1 MTDAHQAAL
10 SVATDL
16 TEQLALER
24 QETLSMLHYAAHG
37 DADILARIVA
47 LEREFARL
55 DEAAR
60 LDLEELIESAVVPS
74 TSARP

>member
-1 MTDAHQAAL
+1 MTDAHTYAM

-24 QETLSMLHYAAHG
+24 QETLSMLRYAAHG
-37 DADILARIVA
+37 DADILARIVD
-47 LEREFARL
+47 LEAEFARL